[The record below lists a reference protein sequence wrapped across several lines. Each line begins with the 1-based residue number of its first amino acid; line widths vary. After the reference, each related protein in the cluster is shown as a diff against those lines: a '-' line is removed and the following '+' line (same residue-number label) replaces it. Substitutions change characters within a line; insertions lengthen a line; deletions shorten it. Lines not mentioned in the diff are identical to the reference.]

1 MAVALVVMALVQIGL
16 IIVALRV
23 ARQAGQAAE
32 MFRQELRP
40 LIDRVNTLSDKIS
53 VVVDDAGRVTSLALT
68 QVQRVDH
75 ALAVTAERVDSTLSI
90 VQGLISGPVRRSSAL
105 VAAFKA
111 AMTVVRTVQDR
122 RRVRRDVEEDAL
134 FVG

>member
-23 ARQAGQAAE
+23 ARQASQAAE

-68 QVQRVDH
+68 QVQRLDH